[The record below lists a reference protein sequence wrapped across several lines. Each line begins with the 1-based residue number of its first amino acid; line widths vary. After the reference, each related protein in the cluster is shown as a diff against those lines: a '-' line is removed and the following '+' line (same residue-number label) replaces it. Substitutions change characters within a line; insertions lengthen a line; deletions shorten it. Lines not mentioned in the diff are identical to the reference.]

1 MNFKLRILSQIL
13 QILLV
18 WLLGETAAKVLQ
30 IPIPG
35 NVIGMI
41 LMLLFLVLK
50 VIKVEKIK
58 QVSDFFTQNIAFFFI
73 PSTVALMV
81 NYKVIENSIVAAL
94 VAIVLTNI
102 LVFLVTGL
110 TAEWLLRLKDKRKGK
125 DNGNS

>member
-1 MNFKLRILSQIL
+1 MNFKLRILSQLL

-18 WLLGETAAKVLQ
+18 WLLGETIAKVLG

-35 NVIGMI
+35 NVMG
-41 LMLLFLVLK
+41 MLLLLLLLILRI
-50 VIKVEKIK
+50 IKVEKIK
-58 QVSDFFTQNIAFFFI
+58 QVSDFFTQNISLFFI

-81 NYKVIENSIVAAL
+81 NYTVIEDSLVGAL

-110 TAEWLLRLKDKRKGK
+110 TAEWLLRLKDRRKGQG
-125 DNGNS
+125 NGNS